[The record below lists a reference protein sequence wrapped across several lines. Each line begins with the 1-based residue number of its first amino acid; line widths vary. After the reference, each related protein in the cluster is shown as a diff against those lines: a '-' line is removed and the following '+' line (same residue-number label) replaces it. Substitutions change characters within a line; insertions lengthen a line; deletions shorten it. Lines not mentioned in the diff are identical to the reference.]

1 MFQKELPRFITG
13 GVLIL
18 RVREMDHIM
27 KLMAVDVIVNG
38 LDTIVSTDN
47 PIDAF
52 QAHAMGLSILFSGN
66 QPSEAI

>member
-27 KLMAVDVIVNG
+27 ELMAVVVIVNG

-52 QAHAMGLSILFSGN
+52 QSHAMGLSILFSGN
-66 QPSEAI
+66 QPSEAV